1 MYPLLL
7 VSVKNVLR
15 KQMLEK
21 RDAIS
26 ESERLS
32 MAEEIF
38 RNLLTRPAFLNA
50 KIVGAYLAKGSEVD
64 TRKIIEYC
72 IGNGKTVA
80 VPSTN
85 EEIEMVKFL
94 GFDKLA
100 KGRFGILEPT
110 EKMAVQTP
118 DVMIIPGVA
127 FGLCMHRIGYGKG
140 YYDAYLKKNKTY
152 RIGICYDFQ
161 LLERLPSHEWDER
174 MDEIITDKRIIV
186 KKE

>member
-1 MYPLLL
+1 M
-7 VSVKNVLR
+7 KDTLR

-21 RDAIS
+21 RDS
-26 ESERLS
+26 LGESKRLL
-32 MAEEIF
+32 MAEKIF
-38 RNLLTRPAFLNA
+38 QNLLTRPAFLNA
-50 KIVGAYLAKGSEVD
+50 KIVGAYLPKGSEVD
-64 TRKIIEYC
+64 TRRIIEYC
-72 IGNGKTVA
+72 IENGKTVA

-85 EEIEMVKFL
+85 EKIEMVKFL

-110 EKMAVQTP
+110 EKIAVETP
-118 DVMIIPGVA
+118 NVLIIPGIA

-161 LLERLPSHEWDER
+161 LLEKLPTHEWDEM
-174 MDEIITDKRIIV
+174 MDEIITDKRVIV
-186 KKE
+186 KK